1 VKPARSARE
10 QRELGAAS
18 ESLRVAD
25 TPQFL
30 TLKKNRDRTE
40 RLELFLRRA
49 FFTVVFLIILAG
61 LLNLFGQ
68 RPKNTFAA
76 SSAADLHVFA
86 PTALR
91 GGLYYEGRITIDAKQ
106 EIKKATIV
114 LDSGWTEQMQINTI
128 EPSPV
133 GESSRD
139 GKLALELGHIPAGQK
154 HVLWM
159 QFQVNPTNV
168 GRRSQDVALYDDT
181 TSLAQVDRTVTI
193 FP

>member
-1 VKPARSARE
+1 M
-10 QRELGAAS
+10 
-18 ESLRVAD
+18 AD

-40 RLELFLRRA
+40 RLELFCRRA
-49 FFTVVFLIILAG
+49 FFGLVFLIALAA
-61 LLNLFGQ
+61 LLNVFGQ
-68 RPKNTFAA
+68 RPKDTLAA
-76 SSAADLHVFA
+76 SSTADLHVFA
-86 PTALR
+86 PQALR
-91 GGLYYEGRITIDAKQ
+91 GGLYYEGRMTIDAKQ
-106 EIKKATIV
+106 EIKKAILV

-139 GKLALELGHIPAGQK
+139 GKLALEFGHVPAGQK
-154 HVLWM
+154 LVAWL

-168 GRRSQDVALYDDT
+168 GHRSQDVTLYDDT
-181 TSLAQVDRTVTI
+181 KFLAEADRNVTI

>member
-1 VKPARSARE
+1 
-10 QRELGAAS
+10 
-18 ESLRVAD
+18 VAD

-30 TLKKNRDRTE
+30 TLKQNRDHPE

-49 FFTVVFLIILAG
+49 FFTLIFLIALAG
-61 LLNLFGQ
+61 LLNVFGQ
-68 RPKNTFAA
+68 RPTDSLAA
-76 SSAADLHVFA
+76 SDAVDFHVFA

-91 GGLYYEGRITIDAKQ
+91 GGLYYEGRMTIEAKQ
-106 EIKKATIV
+106 DIEKATIV

-128 EPSPV
+128 EPAPI

-139 GKLALELGHIPAGQK
+139 GKLTLEFGHIPAGEK
-154 HVLWM
+154 LVAWL

-168 GRRSQDVALYDDT
+168 GHRSQDVSLYDDT
-181 TSLAQVDRTVTI
+181 TLLAHVDRAVTI

>member
-106 EIKKATIV
+106 EIKKATVV

-181 TSLAQVDRTVTI
+181 TLLAQVDRTVTI